1 MKTPPIAKAGFIILA
16 ILLAIIIFELFL
28 RTITPPPPNLTKLKS
43 SSLFIQ
49 ENKPN
54 STFPYRGSE
63 FDNLISINSSGFRD
77 DEFHIQKPAGV
88 TRIAVLGD
96 SQEEALQVELAD
108 TWQKV
113 MARSL
118 TKNLGKKIETYNFGV
133 SGYGTD
139 QEWLTLREKVW
150 QFSPD
155 MVILAFSPNDI
166 GDTYKNQLVYLENGQ
181 IKVRTAG
188 DRAGGNF
195 LGKIAR
201 EIYLYHTI
209 VKAASQ
215 NQITKRIIDKIRT
228 KILGFPREERFFMS
242 DAQLVQGPFEVMASQ
257 KNPPQEVADTWEIIK
272 ALVLDI
278 KKQTESRR
286 AQFLI
291 TVNIPRTQVDEAGW
305 EQLRDLY
312 KLSRENSFPYIINEV
327 IAQIAREAAAD
338 FYDSRLDAIAWK
350 NNRGILHFP
359 QDSHFNKN
367 GNLFMGEKTAEFIIK
382 NNLIN

>member
-1 MKTPPIAKAGFIILA
+1 MIKAVLVICA
-16 ILLAIIIFELFL
+16 VLLAPVLFELFL
-28 RTITPPPPNLTKLKS
+28 RIATPPPQNLTKLKS

-54 STFPYRGSE
+54 AAFPYRGPE
-63 FDNLISINSSGFRD
+63 FDNLISINSYGFRD
-77 DEFHIQKPAGV
+77 DEFYPQKPAGV

-96 SQEEALQVELAD
+96 SQEEALQVKLED

-118 TKNLGKKIETYNFGV
+118 AKNLGKKIETYNFGV

-139 QEWLTLREKVW
+139 QQWLTLREKVW

-155 MVILAFSPNDI
+155 MIILAFSPNDV
-166 GDTYKNQLVYLENGQ
+166 GDTYKNKLVYLENGQ
-181 IKVRTAG
+181 IKVRTVG

-195 LGKIAR
+195 LGRIAR
-201 EIYLYHTI
+201 ETYLYHTI

-215 NQITKRIIDKIRT
+215 KQITKRIVDKIRT
-228 KILGFPREERFFMS
+228 KFLGFPKEERFFMS

-257 KNPPQEVADTWEIIK
+257 KNPPQEVADTWKIIK

-278 KKQTESRR
+278 KKQTQTRGAR
-286 AQFLI
+286 FLI
-291 TVNIPRTQVDEAGW
+291 TVNIPRTQVDEASW
-305 EQLRDLY
+305 KQLIDLY
-312 KLSRENSFPYIINEV
+312 KLSRENSSPYIINEV
-327 IAQIAREAAAD
+327 IAQIAREAAVD
-338 FYDSRLDAIAWK
+338 FYDGRLDAIKWK
-350 NNRGILHFP
+350 NNRGILHLP

-382 NNLIN
+382 NNLIK